1 MTDVCTLTVGPED
14 TACLSGALTLE
25 TVTGLYRDME
35 KRLPGAGPISRVDLA
50 GVSTA
55 DSAGLALLLE
65 WQARHRKRGRALT
78 ITNAPGSLLRL
89 AKLSEAIELLN
100 ISGRSEQA

>member
-1 MTDVCTLTVGPED
+1 MTDTYTLTIGPED

-25 TVTGLYRDME
+25 TVAGLYRDME
-35 KRLPGAGPISRVDLA
+35 KRLPGTGPISRVDLS

-65 WQARHRKRGRALT
+65 WQARHRGRGRALT

-89 AKLSEAIELLN
+89 AKLSEAVELLN
-100 ISGRSEQA
+100 ISGRGGQA